1 MFSNK
6 NVEEDISVYSID
18 DTEFPYSGI
27 IIDNI
32 EIIKEQN
39 NEKKNKL
46 NLSINNKPIYV
57 ELPECSLKQD
67 VNMSNTNKFC
77 DLFYVYKDNLN
88 FINWIEKIELI
99 CKNLIDEKKYHLF
112 NSKIKSENIENMMK
126 PICRISN
133 LGKNIHLRTY
143 INVDENY
150 EDICDVYDNNENK
163 KNLSYINLSKSIVPY
178 ICIESI
184 DFTYNS
190 IEIYISLIQVIVKST
205 KDDYNKSSYKRIL
218 KCKKHNNEKDI
229 CNKHD
234 EENKKQLETIHN
246 QEDVKETI
254 HIQED
259 VKENVNIQEDVKE
272 TVNIQEDVKETIHI
286 QDDVKENVN
295 IQEDVK
301 ETIHIQEDKNFIEEK
316 QNKENKNDKILEES
330 EKNEELEELKEEELN
345 IINTEIL
352 KLKKPNN
359 IYYDKYKIA
368 KQKALD
374 IRKKLIKAYL
384 KAKSIKTNYLLNEI
398 DDSDEDENID
408 DSEEDN
414 EDENI

>member
-254 HIQED
+254 HIQ
-259 VKENVNIQEDVKE
+259 
-272 TVNIQEDVKETIHI
+272 
-286 QDDVKENVN
+286 DDVKENVN